1 VNEEPTDFLNAASA
15 QAKSSPVEITIR
27 ELIGLWG
34 AQRRGYWVVDRITRE
49 LAEAGLTTEPPFADG
64 WIDGSVKLVPV
75 ELAPETSDP
84 HSDSKRSE
92 SPTELDTTLRV
103 GSLPSSNQGVA
114 FVPPE
119 DSLVVAESIMLRYD
133 FSQLAV
139 MTASDSRDLKGA
151 VSWESIAQAQLRD
164 SQCSL
169 KDSLI
174 PSDPVDLDDD
184 LLGLI
189 PRIVASGFVFV
200 RARDRRISGIV
211 TMADLSL
218 EFSNLATPFFLLGEI
233 ERRLRRRINECF
245 DGLELGAIKDDEDED
260 RQISSADDLTFGE
273 YGRLLENPDRW
284 KKLGWPVDRKT
295 FTASLDEIRD
305 IRNDIMHFSPD
316 PLAEAQLSALK
327 AFIKWLR
334 IMDPRP

>member
-1 VNEEPTDFLNAASA
+1 MKEDVTDFLRTASERA
-15 QAKSSPVEITIR
+15 GSDPIEITIR
-27 ELIGLWG
+27 ELIGHWG
-34 AQRRGYWVVDRITRE
+34 AQRRGYSVSDRINSE
-49 LAEAGLTTEPPFADG
+49 LAEAGLETDPPFQDG
-64 WIDGSVKLVPV
+64 WIDGSVKLVPW
-75 ELAPETSDP
+75 ELPPPASDV

-92 SPTELDTTLRV
+92 SPTDLDTTLRV
-103 GSLPSSNQGVA
+103 GSLPSSHGGVTS
-114 FVPPE
+114 VPPE
-119 DSLVVAESIMLRYD
+119 ASLVVAESVMLRYD

-139 MTASDSRDLKGA
+139 MIDPESRDLRGA
-151 VSWESIAQAQLRD
+151 ASWESIAQAQLRD

-169 KDSLI
+169 LDALI

-200 RARDRRISGIV
+200 RAKDRRISGIV

-245 DGLELGAIKDDEDED
+245 DEEELGVAKDQEDQD
-260 RQISSADDLTFGE
+260 RQIFSADDLTFGE

-284 KKLGWPVDRKT
+284 TKLGWPVDRKT
-295 FTASLDEIRD
+295 FTAGLDEIRE

-316 PLAEAQLSALK
+316 PLAETQLYALK

-334 IMDPRP
+334 ILDPRS